1 MGLGADI
8 ALLLLSSARNPAYG
22 RACEQV
28 VSVLIEFLFASRAGT
43 TADLRKGDFQFVDR
57 TITVWPRTLKSTST
71 ERTREPCP
79 RMCRFP
85 PSAPV
90 EQDPAPFLR
99 RFVEGLKGGPDA
111 FLFSRA
117 AVNGNSAFEVLP
129 RDLTLALACAGAPP
143 PPVGAVYLSHSP
155 RRGLLSCAAHCDER
169 EQTVLVPHA
178 KSSSSRRA
186 RSAPPVVMPLRS
198 R

>member
-1 MGLGADI
+1 
-8 ALLLLSSARNPAYG
+8 LLLLSSARNSAYG

-28 VSVLIEFLFASRAGT
+28 VGVLKAFLFASRAGT

-71 ERTREPCP
+71 ERTREQCP

-117 AVNGNSAFEVLP
+117 AVNGNSAIEVLP
-129 RDLTLALACAGAPP
+129 RDLTLVLACAGAPP
-143 PPVGAVYLSHSP
+143 PRWGGVFVPFAETRASVV
-155 RRGLLSCAAHCDER
+155 RGPL
-169 EQTVLVPHA
+169 
-178 KSSSSRRA
+178 RRA
-186 RSAPPVVMPLRS
+186 RTNRPRTPRKVAQ
-198 R
+198 